1 MNPIQRCIQ
10 TLEAE
15 LRSADRRLDEL
26 ELNAYRERLDG
37 KLKLYLE
44 IGALLRRKEQVLR
57 RLKTLKLSKAEVTIG
72 V

>member
-37 KLKLYLE
+37 KLRLYME
-44 IGALLRRKEQVLR
+44 IGALLRRKEHVLR
-57 RLKTLKLSKAEVTIG
+57 RLNALKLAKAEVAIS

>member
-10 TLEAE
+10 TLEVE
-15 LRSADRRLDEL
+15 LRTADRRLDEL

-37 KLKLYLE
+37 KIRLYLE
-44 IGALLRRKEQVLR
+44 IGALLRRKEQILR
-57 RLKTLKLSKAEVTIG
+57 RLDGLKLAKAEVAIT